1 MKAVKIILAIVVV
14 AIIGFF
20 VTKWIINIEPPPDI
34 DLPKNQYTERIE
46 SEIDSLKKMPENKF
60 CKEYY
65 LKVQATIAEDYRN
78 GSLGLTSYKDGSIW
92 KEKKDDNLNNQ
103 WNEILCKNL
112 YSAYA
117 PKFVEQAM
125 YVFSR
130 SEWKNVDLKFIRD
143 EVKNLKSSA
152 YLGSTGL
159 VTSFDEINTILAKYD
174 EINNFIN
181 ACKGYAYS
189 NYNLASTFPDV
200 NKKIHKSRAYITNNL
215 DNTYVNNCTYLKN
228 ELQKIPKILFDK
240 HISYLTK
247 KIKINGPKYNEFNLQ
262 PDYSNT
268 IYTPLRNQ
276 VDALDNDIYGIG
288 DDVFT
293 KAYKSLYS
301 LLRNYNRDATD
312 YYRPLEEKN
321 ENNESN

>member
-1 MKAVKIILAIVVV
+1 MKAVKIILTIVVV

-20 VTKWIINIEPPPDI
+20 VTKWLINFIPPKDA
-34 DLPKNQYTERIE
+34 DLPKNQYTERDSIL
-46 SEIDSLKKMPENKF
+46 IDSLKKMPENKF

-92 KEKKDDNLNNQ
+92 KEKNDDNLNNQ
-103 WNEILCKNL
+103 WKEILSKDL

-130 SEWKNVDLKFIRD
+130 SEWKNDDLKFIRN

-181 ACKGYAYS
+181 ACKGFTYS
-189 NYNLASTFPDV
+189 NYELQSTFPDV
-200 NKKIHKSRAYITNNL
+200 SEKIQKSKAYITNNL
-215 DNTYVNNCTYLKN
+215 DNSYVNNCTRLK
-228 ELQKIPKILFDK
+228 EGLPAIPKILFDK
-240 HISYLTK
+240 HINYLSK
-247 KIKINGPKYNEFNLQ
+247 KINDNGARYSEFNYQ
-262 PDYSNT
+262 SDYSNT

-276 VDALDNDIYGIG
+276 VDALNNDIYGIG
-288 DDVFT
+288 DYVFSNGYNSVYNLLSDFNREAT
-293 KAYKSLYS
+293 NYYKNK
-301 LLRNYNRDATD
+301 RN
-312 YYRPLEEKN
+312 
-321 ENNESN
+321 